1 MAGKTEKTSSQ
12 GTTRFNVT
20 LILFALALIFSLI
33 FMIISPSFFTYRN
46 LSRMISNQVIIGVLA
61 VAITP
66 LIIARGLDLSFG
78 SCISLT
84 TVIMAVLYKTGNI
97 SLEVIILVGFLFP
110 IVIGL
115 INGLLSEVFDL
126 NPLILTL
133 GMGAILMAF
142 AKVFAGGGRGLP
154 ILTDPLYNLA
164 RNSFLGVPYP
174 IWILTALVLLT
185 WFLLSFSKQGQIIYF
200 LGANPVAAKLSGL
213 KVRKMKVFLYAYMG
227 LATGIASVLMV
238 AFSGTG
244 YPYHGENLLLP
255 VLSAVFLGGM
265 TLAGGHGSIFNTIL
279 GVIIIAI
286 LYNGLSLL
294 NLEFYSIRIIQ
305 GFALICIVTIYEPRS
320 RAALQKMVSSVHSL
334 GKRKYG
340 DASR

>member
-1 MAGKTEKTSSQ
+1 MIENMESTFDKGKIK
-12 GTTRFNVT
+12 FNVT
-20 LILFALALIFSLI
+20 FILFVLVFIVSII
-33 FMIISPSFFTYRN
+33 FMIISPNFFTYRN

-66 LIIARGLDLSFG
+66 LIIARGLDLSMG

-84 TVIMAVLYKTGNI
+84 TVIMAVLYKSGNFN
-97 SLEVIILVGFLFP
+97 LELIILVGFLFP
-110 IVIGL
+110 VLIGF

-154 ILTDPLYNLA
+154 ILTEPLYNLA
-164 RNSFLGVPYP
+164 RNSFMGIPYP
-174 IWILTALVLLT
+174 VIILIAIIILT
-185 WFLLSFSKQGQIIYF
+185 WFLLSFSKLGQKIYF
-200 LGANPVAAKLSGL
+200 IGANPVAAKLSGL
-213 KVRKMKVFLYAYMG
+213 KVKKVKILLYVYMG
-227 LATGIASVLMV
+227 MATGIASILMV

-244 YPYHGENLLLP
+244 YPYHGENIPLP

-265 TLAGGHGSIFNTIL
+265 TLAGGHGNIFNTIL
-279 GVIIIAI
+279 GVIIIAL

-294 NLEFYSIRIIQ
+294 NIEFYFIRIIQ
-305 GFALICIVTIYEPRS
+305 GMALILIVTIYEPRS
-320 RAALQKMVSSVHSL
+320 RLAFKKLVSTFKSN
-334 GKRKYG
+334 G
-340 DASR
+340 

>member
-1 MAGKTEKTSSQ
+1 MQRTSNQGKIE
-12 GTTRFNVT
+12 FNVT
-20 LILFALALIFSLI
+20 LILFVLVFIFSI
-33 FMIISPSFFTYRN
+33 VFVIISPNFFTYRN

-84 TVIMAVLYKTGNI
+84 TVIMAVLYKSGNL
-97 SLEVIILVGFLFP
+97 SLELIILVGFLFP
-110 IVIGL
+110 VLIGFM
-115 INGLLSEVFDL
+115 NGLLSEIFDL

-154 ILTDPLYNLA
+154 MLTDPLYNLA
-164 RNSFLGVPYP
+164 RNSFMGIPYP
-174 IWILTALVLLT
+174 VIILSAIILLT
-185 WFLLSFSKQGQIIYF
+185 WFILSFSKFGQKTYF
-200 LGANPVAAKLSGL
+200 LGANPVAAKLSGS
-213 KVRKMKVFLYAYMG
+213 KVKKVKILLYVYMG
-227 LATGIASVLMV
+227 MATGIASILMV

-244 YPYHGENLLLP
+244 YPYHGENLILP

-265 TLAGGHGSIFNTIL
+265 TLAGGHGNIFNTIL

-294 NLEFYSIRIIQ
+294 NLEFYFIRIIQ
-305 GFALICIVTIYEPRS
+305 GMALICIVTIYEPRS
-320 RAALQKMVSSVHSL
+320 RAAFQKLVLSVQSL
-334 GKRKYG
+334 GKKII
-340 DASR
+340 

>member
-1 MAGKTEKTSSQ
+1 MAGNREKTSSQ
-12 GTTRFNVT
+12 GKIEFNVT
-20 LILFALALIFSLI
+20 LILFVLVFILSLV
-33 FMIISPSFFTYRN
+33 FMIISPNFFTYRN

-84 TVIMAVLYKTGNI
+84 TVIMAVLYKSGNI
-97 SLEVIILVGFLFP
+97 SLELIILAGFLFP
-110 IVIGL
+110 VLVGL
-115 INGLLSEVFDL
+115 INGLLSEIFDL

-164 RNSFLGVPYP
+164 RNTFLGIPYP
-174 IWILTALVLLT
+174 VLILTALILLT
-185 WFLLSFSKQGQIIYF
+185 WFLLSFSKAGQKIYF

-213 KVRKMKVFLYAYMG
+213 KVKKIKILLYVYMG
-227 LATGIASVLMV
+227 LATGVASVLMV

-244 YPYHGENLLLP
+244 YPYHGENLPLP

-265 TLAGGHGSIFNTIL
+265 TLAGGHGNIFNTIL

-294 NLEFYSIRIIQ
+294 NLEFYFIRIIQ
-305 GFALICIVTIYEPRS
+305 GLALICIVTIYEPRS
-320 RAALQKMVSSVHSL
+320 RAAIQKLVASVQSL
-334 GKRKYG
+334 GKKKI
-340 DASR
+340 